1 MKTGALW
8 VAIIVLLLQ
17 GCGGDNHLPASNPPE
32 YDPKKDYSPPTLP
45 AAAPAFAPQSD
56 KRSEESKSPLFELP
70 PLEPGPNEKGEWR
83 KLPVAPQSMQP
94 LKDAKT
100 VCDVLSKLVQGL
112 GSAQLF
118 SGADSGA
125 SRKSLSAQADST
137 AWSLDRLL
145 FDTFKQQFGP
155 GAGTCSTLTTSHN
168 NGFEDLV
175 NAARILRTSGPS
187 RAPFQIAQTTVP
199 EGEREGYTITKGS
212 TKLDIPPEYVGHKTR
227 EWRKEVGTG
236 RNAGN
241 INAFTLVNGGKARK
255 CPTPE
260 GVVEG
265 EYEFALIVHQT
276 TDDAGTIRTLY
287 NARRVFATL
296 KGQVDDDAKL
306 QYVDLDATLVI
317 GRGVTD
323 GPTLWSRQRQH
334 VRFVPDHQS
343 AGLPTQFSNWSI
355 SEWTSELVGASERDS
370 MSMLLLAA
378 TVFSGPIYLDAELT
392 WSREN
397 TCVEI
402 TFNPVTKTQ
411 RFVPSKSFDV
421 KTELRTKREQVIVP
435 AKFKEARERPR
446 ERNGT
451 VSPRQERSQPGAPAK
466 FTYNA
471 PPTRVRHSGF
481 RVGAVSRAG
490 VAEAKDGEWVLGEG
504 AYVLE
509 FQSRIVSSGLVDP
522 AQSQAEGTI
531 RLERQDEESSSAV
544 PKYTGQGTISYQTGP
559 LPNWNACDPLVR
571 GQGTLPLRVFQAF
584 IQIEEPRSGPETLS
598 GGSAKVE
605 LLYGIPGTSQETS
618 TGMHAMVNYE
628 CVPNRPELSPFWSP
642 MFISGRGEV
651 STDPMVMFLLK
662 DWTYVGQNGVVATK
676 TLRSTCGG
684 MCDQEVSVFTLKVQE

>member
-1 MKTGALW
+1 MKTGVLW
-8 VAIIVLLLQ
+8 VSIILLLLQ
-17 GCGGDNHLPASNPPE
+17 GCGGDKHLPSSNPPE
-32 YDPKKDYSPPTLP
+32 YNPKKDNSVPTLP
-45 AAAPAFAPQSD
+45 AAAPVFAPQSD
-56 KRSEESKSPLFELP
+56 KAPESEPPLSGLP

-83 KLPVAPQSMQP
+83 KLPVAPQSIQP

-112 GSAQLF
+112 GGAQLF
-118 SGADSGA
+118 PGAESGV
-125 SRKSLSAQADST
+125 SRKSLGTQADST
-137 AWSLDRLL
+137 ARSLDRLL

-155 GAGTCSTLTTSHN
+155 GAGTCSTLTTGHN

-175 NAARILRTSGPS
+175 NAARVRRTSGPS
-187 RAPFQIAQTTVP
+187 RAPFQIAQATVP
-199 EGEREGYTITKGS
+199 EGPREAYTVTKGS

-255 CPTPE
+255 CPTPD

-265 EYEFALIVHQT
+265 DYEFALIVHQT
-276 TDDAGTIRTLY
+276 TDDAGTVRTLY

-317 GRGVTD
+317 GRGMTD

-334 VRFVPDHQS
+334 VRFVPDHQA
-343 AGLPTQFSNWSI
+343 AGLPTQFSDWSI
-355 SEWTSELVGASERDS
+355 SEWTSELVGATERDS

-378 TVFSGPIYLDAELT
+378 TVFSGPIYLEAELV

-402 TFNPVTKTQ
+402 TFNPATKTQ
-411 RFVPSKSFDV
+411 RFLPSKSFEV
-421 KTELRTKREQVIVP
+421 KTELRTKKEQVIVP

-451 VSPRQERSQPGAPAK
+451 VSPRQETSQPGTPAK

-481 RVGAVSRAG
+481 RLGAVSRAG

-522 AQSQAEGTI
+522 AQSQAVGTV
-531 RLERQDEESSSAV
+531 RLETQDEESSSAV

-571 GQGTLPLRVFQAF
+571 GQGTLSLRVFQAF
-584 IQIEEPRSGPETLS
+584 IQMEEPRSGPGTLS
-598 GGSAKVE
+598 GGSAKIE
-605 LLYGIPGTSQETS
+605 LLYGILGMSQETS

-642 MFISGRGEV
+642 MFISGRGEI

-684 MCDQEVSVFTLKVQE
+684 QCDQEVSVFTLKVQE

>member
-1 MKTGALW
+1 MKTRVLW
-8 VAIIVLLLQ
+8 VSIIVLLIQ
-17 GCGGDNHLPASNPPE
+17 GCGGDKHLSPSNPPE
-32 YDPKKDYSPPTLP
+32 YDPKKDYSAPTLP
-45 AAAPAFAPQSD
+45 APVSAPPSD
-56 KRSEESKSPLFELP
+56 KEPEPESPLFELP
-70 PLEPGPNEKGEWR
+70 PLEPGPNEKGDWR

-94 LKDAKT
+94 LKDAKS

-118 SGADSGA
+118 SDAGGGAL
-125 SRKSLSAQADST
+125 RKSLGTQADST
-137 AWSLDRLL
+137 ARSLDQLL
-145 FDTFKQQFGP
+145 FDTFKQQFGS
-155 GAGTCSTLTTSHN
+155 GAAACSTLTTSHN
-168 NGFEDLV
+168 NSFEHLV
-175 NAARILRTSGPS
+175 NAARVQRASGPS
-187 RAPFQIAQTTVP
+187 IAPFQIAQATVP
-199 EGEREGYTITKGS
+199 AGERDGYTVTKGS
-212 TKLDIPPEYVGHKTR
+212 TKLDVPPEYVGHKTR

-236 RNAGN
+236 RNTGN

-255 CPTPE
+255 CPTPD

-265 EYEFALIVHQT
+265 DYEFALIVHQT

-296 KGQVDDDAKL
+296 KGHVDDDAKL
-306 QYVDLDATLVI
+306 RYVDLDATLVI

-334 VRFVPDHQS
+334 VRFVPDRQA

-355 SEWTSELVGASERDS
+355 SEWTSELVGTAERDA
-370 MSMLLLAA
+370 MSMLLLAV
-378 TVFSGPIYLDAELT
+378 TVFSGPMYLDAELV

-402 TFNPVTKTQ
+402 TFNPATKTQ
-411 RFVPSKSFDV
+411 RFVPSKSFEV
-421 KTELRTKREQVIVP
+421 KTELRTKKEQVIVP

-446 ERNGT
+446 ERTGT
-451 VSPRQERSQPGAPAK
+451 VSPRQETSQLGAPAK

-481 RVGAVSRAG
+481 RVWAISRAG

-504 AYVLE
+504 GYILE

-522 AQSQAEGTI
+522 AQSQAEGI
-531 RLERQDEESSSAV
+531 VHLETQSEETSSAV

-584 IQIEEPRSGPETLS
+584 IQMEEPRSGSGTVA
-598 GGSAKVE
+598 GGSAKIE
-605 LLYGIPGTSQETS
+605 LLYGLPGMSQETS

-684 MCDQEVSVFTLKVQE
+684 MCDQEVSVFTLKAQE